1 MAAPSRFTPEIR
13 GALLERFAAGL
24 TVEDTAR
31 AVGVNTTTLK
41 RWLARGRKESGTDYA
56 EFAAAVDDARK
67 KAADRPEPMDREEL
81 ARVVSQA
88 ARRGNVQA
96 MKLRDEML
104 LRDEQPVEDDEPKAP
119 ELGSIDE
126 LAERRAAHAAG

>member
-1 MAAPSRFTPEIR
+1 MAAASRFTPETR
-13 GALLERFAAGL
+13 GALIERFAAGL

-41 RWLARGRKESGTDYA
+41 RWLGRGRKESGTDYA
-56 EFAAAVDDARK
+56 EFAVAVDEARK
-67 KAADRPEPMDREEL
+67 KAAERPEPMDREEL

-104 LRDEQPVEDDEPKAP
+104 LRDEQPDEDAEPEKP
-119 ELGSIDE
+119 GLGSLDE
-126 LAERRAAHAAG
+126 LAARRADRAA